1 MASTINAAALEVVRG
16 SLKETRARE
25 SHKRQLSRIGSRKRA
40 TESVISSKSAAGVTN
55 TRERGRQIRSTERAK
70 HRASLESIN
79 LRNSARV
86 ASNQEILEQRDAFR
100 SARQSQQQSAQTDTS
115 RLGVSRSIASP
126 IVSGASD
133 NAPIIMTVLFT
144 MAGLIV
150 AFKLVTSPGVPSF
163 LKGATDWIH
172 ALSSTKALFTT
183 KPKVK

>member
-1 MASTINAAALEVVRG
+1 MASPLDAAALGVVRG
-16 SLKETRARE
+16 SLRETRARE

-40 TESVISSKSAAGVTN
+40 TESVIGSRAAAGLTS
-55 TRERGRQIRSTERAK
+55 TRERGRQVRSTERAK
-70 HRASLESIN
+70 HKAAIETITV
-79 LRNSARV
+79 RNSARI
-86 ASNQEILEQRDAFR
+86 AGNQEILEQREAFR
-100 SARQSQQQSAQTDTS
+100 AARQSQQQQSDTS

-126 IVSGASD
+126 ITSGASD
-133 NAPIIMTVLFT
+133 NAPLIMTILFT

-183 KPKVK
+183 KTKVK